1 MPESES
7 NSQAPKSG
15 QNKLEYNPMGG
26 GGEIV
31 PCPPSEVP
39 LAGFLLIFQYIAVFK
54 YYFFN
59 LQSIGTGNVIDA
71 LVKQLESGENINKV
85 T

>member
-1 MPESES
+1 MPDSKPNPQAS
-7 NSQAPKSG
+7 NSN

-39 LAGFLLIFQYIAVFK
+39 LTGFLLIFQYIAVTK

-59 LQSIGTGNVIDA
+59 LQAIGVGTVIDVPA
-71 LVKQLESGENINKV
+71 EQLIETEDSD
-85 T
+85 